1 MLVLR
6 TYDHAEGLG
15 PDPIPFVEPPRAVS
29 AGRPHLTSG
38 PEASDATVTTWHI
51 RIGCLHHYLRNRR
64 HRSSIDLGAERL
76 EQRREL
82 GAAEDVDLV
91 DGALVEDLLHHAP
104 DLRGGTTSS
113 SHTKIA
119 S

>member
-1 MLVLR
+1 MTLSQ
-6 TYDHAEGLG
+6 H
-15 PDPIPFVEPPRAVS
+15 S
-29 AGRPHLTSG
+29 STSG
-38 PEASDATVTTWHI
+38 CK
-51 RIGCLHHYLRNRR
+51 IGRLHHYLRNRG

-104 DLRGGTTSS
+104 DLRSGTTSS
-113 SHTKIA
+113 SHTLIA
-119 S
+119 SLTTVYYEERSSAPSVWQRPQPLGRCPARG